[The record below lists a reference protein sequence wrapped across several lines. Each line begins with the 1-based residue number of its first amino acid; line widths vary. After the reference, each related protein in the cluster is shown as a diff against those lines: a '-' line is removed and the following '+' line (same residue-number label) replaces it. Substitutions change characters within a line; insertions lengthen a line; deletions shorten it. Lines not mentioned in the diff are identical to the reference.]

1 MLPKSAPGEAVGYT
15 LRRWE
20 ALYRHTEAGY
30 LEASNNFAGQ
40 CMRPVAVGRKA
51 FLFAGSERAGPTP
64 DVSTTPAAGQFGW
77 AMEESRRARPRNLR
91 TVELTKRV
99 LTLLLKY
106 GYPWPDVAEKLRN
119 SKAAKGYH
127 DVPIDA
133 YWIEMML
140 ADIVRSAKEINS
152 AALLQ
157 ELDALCS
164 VLDCALESRPR
175 IHLVSM

>member
-1 MLPKSAPGEAVGYT
+1 ME
-15 LRRWE
+15 
-20 ALYRHTEAGY
+20 
-30 LEASNNFAGQ
+30 GQ
-40 CMRPVAVGRKA
+40 
-51 FLFAGSERAGPTP
+51 
-64 DVSTTPAAGQFGW
+64 DDQD
-77 AMEESRRARPRNLR
+77 RNLR
-91 TVELTKRV
+91 TVELTKREC
-99 LTLLLKY
+99 TLLLKY
-106 GYPWPDVAEKLRN
+106 GYPWPDVAERLRK
-119 SKAAKGYH
+119 SRPVKGYH
-127 DVPIDA
+127 CVPIDA